1 MRALVLVLMVGAC
14 MQPAFAAPAITGVGA
29 VAVRAVRFVPAAAGG
44 PGTSPSG
51 STIVLADVELTNAS
65 TRAFTPDVSRFFLTT
80 DDGERYQGT
89 ASGSTA
95 FIGVANAHRL
105 LQPGSGAAY
114 TVGFRTADPV
124 AAGTI
129 SYEP

>member
-1 MRALVLVLMVGAC
+1 
-14 MQPAFAAPAITGVGA
+14 MQPAFAAPAITGVGD
-29 VAVRAVRFVPAAAGG
+29 VSVRAVRFVPAASGG
-44 PGTSPSG
+44 PGAAASG

-65 TRAFTPDVSRFFLTT
+65 THRFTPEVSRFFLTT

-89 ASGSTA
+89 ASGSSV
-95 FIGVANAHRL
+95 FIGIANSRRAL
-105 LQPGSGAAY
+105 PPGSGAAY

-124 AAGTI
+124 AAGAI